1 MTVVW
6 YTNFKSGLETY

>member
-6 YTNFKSGLETY
+6 Y

>member
-6 YTNFKSGLETY
+6 

>member
-6 YTNFKSGLETY
+6 YA